1 MTSIGLLTAFDRHF
15 DEMFRSANTAMK
27 YPPYNLIKS
36 DEESYKFEFAV
47 AGFTKEELEIVVEGN
62 TLRIKGK
69 QNTEEKV
76 YLHRGIAKRT
86 FQQTF
91 TLAPEMIVTG
101 SELEDGILTVY
112 MRKEIPEHMK
122 PRKIEIGGA
131 PVQASLLLE

>member
-76 YLHRGIAKRT
+76 YLHRGIGGRR